1 MRVQAGARNQ
11 MQLIKDFGIENVA
24 FSTDII
30 GDPAALT
37 KQNDEFIYRKEV
49 WTSHEILQQAT
60 SKAAELLALS
70 GELNPYK
77 EGPLGVIE
85 EGAYAD
91 ILLVE
96 GNPVEDV
103 EVLVN
108 YDANIDLIMKDG
120 VIYKNTLD

>member
-1 MRVQAGARNQ
+1 M
-11 MQLIKDFGIENVA
+11 A

-49 WTSHEILQQAT
+49 WTSHEILKQAT

-70 GELNPYK
+70 GPLNPYQ
-77 EGPLGVIE
+77 EGPLGVIA

-91 ILLVE
+91 LLLVD
-96 GNPVEDV
+96 GNPVEEV
-103 EVLVN
+103 ELLVDYTN
-108 YDANIDLIMKDG
+108 NIDLIMKDG
-120 VIYKNTLD
+120 VIYKNTLN